1 MLRKIIKRFLRPP
14 FKPLFLIFMLYDRL
28 SILNANKL
36 TLLIARGYRANS
48 FLCFGRSFEI
58 NVSLNWDK

>member
-36 TLLIARGYRANS
+36 RLLIARGYRPNS
-48 FLCFGRSFEI
+48 FLCFGH
-58 NVSLNWDK
+58 LK